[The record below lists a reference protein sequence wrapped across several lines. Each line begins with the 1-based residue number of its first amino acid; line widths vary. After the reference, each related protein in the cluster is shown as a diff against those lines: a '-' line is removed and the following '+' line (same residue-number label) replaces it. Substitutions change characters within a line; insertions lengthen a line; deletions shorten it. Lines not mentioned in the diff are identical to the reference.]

1 MLLRRLVFILRTD
14 LAHHA
19 RMQMRW
25 AALRGR
31 LSHLLYQDLPAI
43 VIELRLLLLLRA
55 KACALWSRR
64 IVLGLQKALH
74 WYSFVDLISHADPV
88 QQPLLGEPL
97 PILKSQLPLFFGLLR
112 TELHLMRRNRWFDL

>member
-1 MLLRRLVFILRTD
+1 MFILCTD

-25 AALRGR
+25 AALRGH
-31 LSHLLYQDLPAI
+31 LSHLLYHDLPAL
-43 VIELRLLLLLRA
+43 VIELRLRA
-55 KACALWSRR
+55 QARAWCAQR

-74 WYSFVDLISHADPV
+74 WYSFMDLISHADPV